1 MITKFSWRRAVAVP
15 AVLTLALGGA
25 LLSTT
30 AANAADGMLDI
41 TSPTDGGATTSRDVS
56 IVGTAVPGASIN
68 VFTDDTRTTR
78 LVQTTTDTTTGA
90 FTAVLPSYPVTA
102 PREQSVFVDG
112 VVGGSGF
119 SDAQPLSFVL
129 PIGKYLT
136 LETPVANTP
145 TGSRDVVFSGTA
157 TEGSTVIVS
166 SAGVELGRANL
177 GNGTTYSIPFTYAD
191 AAATAQTVT
200 VTGIV
205 GGSGLEPVTRDF
217 TLPAVVTPPTTPVTL
232 PAPVITAPAQG
243 ATVTGTEVT
252 FEGTGTP
259 GADIGLVVTPTDSV
273 STLADDP
280 AARIVVDE
288 NGDWTVTAALQPGD
302 YTAVAVQVLLDAA
315 GQPVL
320 DEDGLPVASDDSTP
334 VDFTLEAA
342 AVVLDAPV
350 ITSPTQGQVVVGD
363 QVTFEGTGTPGSNI
377 LLAVVP
383 TDQLDEL
390 EAAENGRAAAAAVPA
405 DPADPIVVDAAGNWT
420 VTLALTPN
428 DYTAAAVS
436 FLLDADGAPVLDAAG
451 QPIVSAPSADVAFSL
466 VAAVTPA
473 ALPATPIATGTTGLA
488 YTGSEGTEAAIGI
501 GAAVLLLGS
510 TLMVLARRR
519 AKLATTDV
527 AGE

>member
-25 LLSTT
+25 LLSAT
-30 AANAADGMLDI
+30 AAQAADGQLVV
-41 TSPTDGGATTSRDVS
+41 TSPVGGPLDTRSVVVEGSAVVGSTITVLVGGGTETLAQQPVFADGTFSLTLPFYGTGTDDSQSIDVTGTTATGEAFDAPVSIDFTMPSYAPPTVAAPLEGTTTPTRDVTITGQASPGSVVTVADPDISEPAGQQTVPASGQYS
-56 IVGTAVPGASIN
+56 IVV
-68 VFTDDTRTTR
+68 
-78 LVQTTTDTTTGA
+78 
-90 FTAVLPSYPVTA
+90 SYD
-102 PREQSVFVDG
+102 E
-112 VVGGSGF
+112 
-119 SDAQPLSFVL
+119 
-129 PIGKYLT
+129 
-136 LETPVANTP
+136 
-145 TGSRDVVFSGTA
+145 TA
-157 TEGSTVIVS
+157 TE
-166 SAGVELGRANL
+166 
-177 GNGTTYSIPFTYAD
+177 
-191 AAATAQTVT
+191 AQTVLVSSSAWDVPVERSFALPPVAT
-200 VTGIV
+200 V
-205 GGSGLEPVTRDF
+205 P
-217 TLPAVVTPPTTPVTL
+217 TPVL
-232 PAPVITAPAQG
+232 DAPVITAPTQG
-243 ATVTGTEVT
+243 ETVTGTEVT

-259 GADIGLVVTPTDSV
+259 GVDIGLVVAPTDQV

-280 AARIVVDE
+280 AARIVVDAA
-288 NGDWTVTAALQPGD
+288 GDWTVTLALAPAD
-302 YTAVAVQVLLDAA
+302 YTAVAAQVLLDAA
-315 GQPVL
+315 GQPVV
-320 DEDGLPVASDDSTP
+320 DANGAPVASAPSAP

-342 AVVLDAPV
+342 AVAPLDAPV

-405 DPADPIVVDAAGNWT
+405 DPADPIIVDAAGDWT
-420 VTLALTPN
+420 VTLALTPD

-436 FLLDADGAPVLDAAG
+436 FLLDGDGLPVLDAAG
-451 QPIVSAPSADVAFSL
+451 APIVSAPSADVAFSL

-473 ALPATPIATGTTGLA
+473 ALPTTGIGTGTGTTGLA

>member
-15 AVLTLALGGA
+15 AVVTLALGGA

-30 AANAADGMLDI
+30 AAQAVAGDLVVS
-41 TSPTDGGATTSRDVS
+41 SPATGATTNSR
-56 IVGTAVPGASIN
+56 
-68 VFTDDTRTTR
+68 
-78 LVQTTTDTTTGA
+78 
-90 FTAVLPSYPVTA
+90 
-102 PREQSVFVDG
+102 
-112 VVGGSGF
+112 
-119 SDAQPLSFVL
+119 
-129 PIGKYLT
+129 
-136 LETPVANTP
+136 
-145 TGSRDVVFSGTA
+145 
-157 TEGSTVIVS
+157 
-166 SAGVELGRANL
+166 
-177 GNGTTYSIPFTYAD
+177 
-191 AAATAQTVT
+191 TVT
-200 VTGIV
+200 VTGSATPGAAIEV
-205 GGSGLEPVTRDF
+205 FTDSTETTSLGTAAADATSGAYTAALTPYADDATPAQSVFVVESFPDEADETAAVDFFLPNLDVTSPEAGATTASRTVEVTGTGIPTATVNLSPSVGDAVIGQISVGADRTWTGSVTFPADATPEQTITVDQVLGGSGRGQVVLPVV
-217 TLPAVVTPPTTPVTL
+217 LPAVVTPPTTPTAL
-232 PAPVITAPAQG
+232 DAPVITAPTQG
-243 ATVTGTEVT
+243 STVTGTEVT

-259 GADIGLVVTPTDSV
+259 GADIGLLVTPTDTV

-288 NGDWTVTAALQPGD
+288 NGDWTVTAALQPGA
-302 YTAVAVQVLLDAA
+302 YTAVALQVLLDAA

-320 DEDGLPVASDDSTP
+320 DENGLPVASDDSTP

-342 AVVLDAPV
+342 AVALDAPV

-420 VTLALTPN
+420 VTLALTPD

-436 FLLDADGAPVLDAAG
+436 FLLGADGLPVLDAAG

-473 ALPATPIATGTTGLA
+473 ALPATPIAGTTGLA

-519 AKLATTDV
+519 AKLATSDV

>member
-1 MITKFSWRRAVAVP
+1 VITKFSWRRAVAVP

-30 AANAADGMLDI
+30 AANAADGMLVI
-41 TSPTDGGATTSRDVS
+41 ASPTDGGATTSRDVS

-119 SDAQPLSFVL
+119 SDAKPLSFVL

-157 TEGSTVIVS
+157 TQGSTVIVS

-232 PAPVITAPAQG
+232 PAPVITAPTQDS
-243 ATVTGTEVT
+243 TLTGTEVT

-259 GADIGLVVTPTDSV
+259 GADIGLVVAPTDSV

-320 DEDGLPVASDDSTP
+320 DEDGLPVTSDDSTP
-334 VDFTLEAA
+334 VSFTLEAA

-363 QVTFEGTGTPGSNI
+363 QVTFEGTGTPGSNV

-390 EAAENGRAAAAAVPA
+390 EAAENGRAAAPAPA
-405 DPADPIVVDAAGNWT
+405 DPADPIVVDAAGTWT

-436 FLLDADGAPVLDAAG
+436 FLLDADGLPVLDAAG

-473 ALPATPIATGTTGLA
+473 ALPATPIAGTTGLA